1 MQLSQFRKGCVRK
14 YISSAEVRTE
24 LATAEPSALS
34 FGRPQRIADACG
46 FDRAR
51 HDLRL
56 LTANTQGNPGREPIV
71 CASSCDAAVRIS
83 ATAAETALR
92 I

>member
-14 YISSAEVRTE
+14 YISSAEV
-24 LATAEPSALS
+24 LVTAGPSTHS
-34 FGRPQRIADACG
+34 FGRPRRIADACG
-46 FDRAR
+46 FDHAR
-51 HDLRL
+51 PGLRL

-71 CASSCDAAVRIS
+71 CASSCDAAVRMS

>member
-14 YISSAEVRTE
+14 YISSAEIRTE
-24 LATAEPSALS
+24 LVTADPSTPS
-34 FGRPQRIADACG
+34 FGRPRRIGDACG
-46 FDRAR
+46 FDHAR
-51 HDLRL
+51 HDLRQ
-56 LTANTQGNPGREPIV
+56 LTTNTQVNPGREPIV

>member
-14 YISSAEVRTE
+14 YIFLST
-24 LATAEPSALS
+24 PS
-34 FGRPQRIADACG
+34 FGRPRRIADACG
-46 FDRAR
+46 FEHAR

-56 LTANTQGNPGREPIV
+56 LAANTQVNPGREPIV
-71 CASSCDAAVRIS
+71 CTSSCDAAVRIS

>member
-14 YISSAEVRTE
+14 YIF
-24 LATAEPSALS
+24 PSTRS
-34 FGRPQRIADACG
+34 FGPRGIADACG
-46 FDRAR
+46 FDHAR

-56 LTANTQGNPGREPIV
+56 LAANTQINPGREPIV